1 MPSHRTLLGFN
12 AETAAQKYLA
22 VTWKVEKEIVFA
34 SCTSDKLRHHNL
46 TPTRHQCGKWP
57 CNWTRIL
64 VCKFQAAMTN
74 PDEQNTT
81 VEHSRVSTSKAEP
94 HLDAPLF
101 LTSNRDLEWKV
112 NIISLQSSFLCNIL
126 LVLAGSQAI
135 SRM

>member
-1 MPSHRTLLGFN
+1 
-12 AETAAQKYLA
+12 
-22 VTWKVEKEIVFA
+22 
-34 SCTSDKLRHHNL
+34 
-46 TPTRHQCGKWP
+46 
-57 CNWTRIL
+57 
-64 VCKFQAAMTN
+64 MTN

-81 VEHSRVSTSKAEP
+81 VEHTRVSTSKAEP

-126 LVLAGSQAI
+126 LVLVGPQAI